1 MASRVI
7 RAPAGPEFARLFT
20 DVQQS
25 WFRLE
30 TLQRYDAA
38 YERDDFA
45 AFLRGEPIT
54 NDPGPWQAMIREHVA
69 AGRDLVRVHVVE
81 EPLSDYIRYELAAY
95 VPNVDAGEQVR
106 LIPVQRGTWPADV
119 PRHDYWLFD
128 DNRLWLMDYNPAGAF
143 EAAKLVDD
151 PSAIEQH
158 RRWRDTAI
166 ASSIPLADYAAAHQP
181 V

>member
-1 MASRVI
+1 MSSRVI
-7 RAPAGPEFARLFT
+7 RDPRSPEFGRLFT
-20 DVQQS
+20 DVRQS

-54 NDPGPWQAMIREHVA
+54 TEPGPWQAMIRDHVA
-69 AGRDLVRVHVVE
+69 AGRQLVRVHVIE

-95 VPNVDAGEQVR
+95 VPNVEAGEDVR
-106 LIPVQRGTWPADV
+106 LIPVPRGTWPADV

-128 DNRLWLMDYNPAGAF
+128 DSRLWLMDYSPAGAL
-143 EAAKLVDD
+143 EAARLVDD
-151 PSAIEQH
+151 PLAIEEH
-158 RRWRDTAI
+158 LRWRDTAI
-166 ASSIPLADYAAAHQP
+166 ASSMPLAHYQAAQQP
-181 V
+181 A